1 MSTALISSDAIALGR
16 RLRRAR
22 DQAGVSIAL
31 AARRLGLSRW
41 DIDLLERGRDSVAVE
56 TLVTLAQ
63 LYDCP
68 LQWLLTGAADAPS
81 EGRDAV
87 RKNLV

>member
-1 MSTALISSDAIALGR
+1 MSTTLISSDSITLGR

-22 DQAGVSIAL
+22 DQAGISMAL
-31 AARRLGLSRW
+31 AAQRAGVGRQ
-41 DIDLLERGRDSVAVE
+41 DIDLLERGRDGVPVE

-68 LQWLLTGAADAPS
+68 LQWLLTGDASEAVGAAGEDLA
-81 EGRDAV
+81 
-87 RKNLV
+87 